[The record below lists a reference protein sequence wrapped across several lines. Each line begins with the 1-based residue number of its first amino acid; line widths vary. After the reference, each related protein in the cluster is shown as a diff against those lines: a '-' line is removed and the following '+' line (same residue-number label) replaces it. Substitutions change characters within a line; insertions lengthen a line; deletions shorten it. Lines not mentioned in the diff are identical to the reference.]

1 MISVGSIEL
10 LSQNNDNL
18 EKYGFWLNQAFT
30 SGELYINSMLDTLIC
45 QAFYNPFIVNII
57 GQLILGESAFKFSEE
72 TTNILNREKLLKSSL
87 NLLKVKELLEKY
99 KYENLEDIIETNKI
113 SFKMLFEFLI
123 DKNKVPI
130 GILRNCEQGFVT
142 ENGYFVDRKI
152 ALHIAEYFNQID
164 SKYFPKNILM
174 SEDLKTEDKKIL
186 KYIKEYTY
194 KKDNE

>member
-1 MISVGSIEL
+1 MEIDYEEYGKIICAAL
-10 LSQNNDNL
+10 LHNNCIYMS
-18 EKYGFWLNQAFT
+18 KKGHYAIFT
-30 SGELYINSMLDTLIC
+30 ME
-45 QAFYNPFIVNII
+45 
-57 GQLILGESAFKFSEE
+57 
-72 TTNILNREKLLKSSL
+72 
-87 NLLKVKELLEKY
+87 
-99 KYENLEDIIETNKI
+99 
-113 SFKMLFEFLI
+113 
-123 DKNKVPI
+123 PI
-130 GILRNCEQGFVT
+130 GTLRNCEQGFVT